1 MIQVDISKA
10 LHPRIVGYLPPLMPG
25 LFFELSILATN
36 PQVVHKM
43 FAESGLGYYTELIAA
58 LIGAFL
64 IGNGFVLFVRLI
76 QIFLGRIYR
85 ISNSSWIALVRT
97 LVPRIGRLLAR
108 PALPFRFWLNKFFQK
123 QQALGYGFSPAL
135 METQRAWHVVTS
147 EVLKQQYGID
157 VDELPRQMDWG
168 VWYSVLGVPEPE
180 DMRGS
185 RIVIA
190 SHATGWA
197 GLAALR
203 FSPMLRS
210 RYYVGFCIVL
220 MVYGLLHD
228 WEVARRLNNPVTV
241 GLLKL
246 RSLLRELKLLRTA
259 SNISSGKSPE
269 DSTAKAVLPADEA
282 ID

>member
-1 MIQVDISKA
+1 
-10 LHPRIVGYLPPLMPG
+10 VGYLPPLMPG

-220 MVYGLLHD
+220 MVYVLLHD